1 MIVLIG
7 QAGRGTTSHFNLTTP
22 FNSFLWFTMGAFIV
36 LVWTMNLLLAI
47 MLLRQR
53 MPDQAFAWSLRLGVL
68 ISSIGMGA
76 AFFMVT
82 PTPEQAAAIASGYGS
97 RIRGAARR
105 GGGARGPGLPTF
117 CRGTAA
123 SCPRA

>member
-68 ISSIGMGA
+68 ISSIGMAA
-76 AFFMVT
+76 AFLMVA
-82 PTPEQAAAIASGYGS
+82 PTPEQATAIAGRDRPRISGAHSLG
-97 RIRGAARR
+97 GA
-105 GGGARGPGLPTF
+105 GGGPCLPVF
-117 CRGTAA
+117 GWAVWGGD
-123 SCPRA
+123 